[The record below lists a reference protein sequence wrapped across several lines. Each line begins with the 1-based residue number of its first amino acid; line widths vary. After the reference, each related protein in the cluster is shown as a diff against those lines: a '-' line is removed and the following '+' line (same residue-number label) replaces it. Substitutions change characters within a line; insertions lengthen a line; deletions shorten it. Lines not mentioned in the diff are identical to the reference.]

1 MYSCSFAVSTGGG
14 ESMIFLL
21 CHVDLELSSQTVL
34 QSHHLEQ
41 GFQFLHLLGDTCLL
55 CMFDSSM
62 HWSRDWSCTDH
73 IIDPAP
79 NECDVISHCDLI
91 YTSLMISEVEYFSNT
106 WLFIH
111 HFWKNDSSSLFLI
124 FNWVV
129 WFCCCWVIG
138 ITMDTSLS
146 KLEEIVNNRE
156 AWCVAVHGVA
166 KSWTWPSD

>member
-55 CMFDSSM
+55 CIFDSS
-62 HWSRDWSCTDH
+62 H
-73 IIDPAP
+73 P

-106 WLFIH
+106 
-111 HFWKNDSSSLFLI
+111 
-124 FNWVV
+124 
-129 WFCCCWVIG
+129 
-138 ITMDTSLS
+138 
-146 KLEEIVNNRE
+146 
-156 AWCVAVHGVA
+156 
-166 KSWTWPSD
+166 